1 MEELSPWMCAL
12 NFTLQGSLLVRVG
25 DFTGTEGSDQIKKL
39 TSVKVCSSK
48 SALLLKPEHIGGFN
62 KSPALSCGL
71 NLNSFFE
78 EFLARSL
85 LFPLCLCSRVQRHFC
100 VLVTAHQPSFHSST

>member
-39 TSVKVCSSK
+39 TSVKVFSIK
-48 SALLLKPEHIGGFN
+48 SALLLIPEHIGGFI
-62 KSPALSCGL
+62 KSLTLSYGL
-71 NLNSFFE
+71 NLDSLKNFWQDFFCFPCASVPE
-78 EFLARSL
+78 CRST
-85 LFPLCLCSRVQRHFC
+85 FVCW
-100 VLVTAHQPSFHSST
+100 

>member
-12 NFTLQGSLLVRVG
+12 NFTLQGSWLVRVG

-39 TSVKVCSSK
+39 TLVKVFCIVIKTRTIDGFIK
-48 SALLLKPEHIGGFN
+48 SL
-62 KSPALSCGL
+62 ALSYGL

-78 EFLARSL
+78 EFLARFL
-85 LFPLCLCSRVQRHFC
+85 VPLCLC
-100 VLVTAHQPSFHSST
+100 P